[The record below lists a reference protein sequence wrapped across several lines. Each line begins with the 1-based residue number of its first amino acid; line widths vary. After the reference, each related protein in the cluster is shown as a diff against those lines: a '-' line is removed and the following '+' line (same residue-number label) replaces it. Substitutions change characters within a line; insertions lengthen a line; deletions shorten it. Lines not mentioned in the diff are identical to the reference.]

1 MGEKKSIDMMTMELI
16 TKFVKFMAQALVSFV
31 RWGQNSNIVKFKKKT
46 HTKNRILN
54 MFMKLSEL

>member
-31 RWGQNSNIVKFKKKT
+31 RWGQNSNIVKFKKKHKKT
-46 HTKNRILN
+46 RILN

>member
-31 RWGQNSNIVKFKKKT
+31 RWDQNSNIVKFKKKNT
-46 HTKNRILN
+46 HTKKTHFEYVHEAL
-54 MFMKLSEL
+54 

>member
-1 MGEKKSIDMMTMELI
+1 MMTMELI

-31 RWGQNSNIVKFKKKT
+31 RWGQNSNIVKFKKKNT
-46 HTKNRILN
+46 QKNRILN